1 MNKVMKRTYSYA
13 FLWPA
18 AVIYLVTCLLKVVI
32 GLLLGVLLTS
42 KIRAKGYLRSV
53 VFFPTLVSA
62 IAVGI
67 AFSMMMHPTLGLWN
81 KTLGLFGISGID
93 WLGNPDIA
101 LLSVAFTDVWKGG
114 GFATVIYI
122 AGIMSIPEQYY
133 EALQI
138 DGGNAFQKFR
148 HIVVPLSRA
157 ATNTVIIF
165 AFIGGL
171 RSFDLIWAMTRG
183 GPGFA
188 TDVIASIIYKQYQA
202 GFYGL
207 ATAGNVILFI
217 FARSI
222 RIGRGEWADNRV
234 SLAGSSYRAQ
244 VAGTWRK
251 QNRLAIVLRF
261 VETPFCDTWA
271 CHFVNDS
278 IQISVERNVWVM
290 PGLSVDAL
298 FPETTGYQFADRD
311 MCIGNGLGRDEIQS

>member
-13 FLWPA
+13 FLLPA
-18 AVIYLVTCLLKVVI
+18 AVIYLIIFILPTIMSFFFSLTRWTLFDWEFIGFDNFVTFFQEASLSIGFKNTFIYAVVTCLLKVVI

-42 KIRAKGYLRSV
+42 KIRTRGYLRSV
-53 VFFPTLVSA
+53 VFFPTLVST

-67 AFSMMMHPTLGLWN
+67 AFSMMMHPTLGLIN
-81 KTLGLFGISGID
+81 KALEAIGIPAVD
-93 WLGNPDIA
+93 WLGNPDLA
-101 LLSVAFTDVWKGG
+101 LFSVALTDVWKGV

-148 HIVVPLSRA
+148 HIIVPLSRS

-171 RSFDLIWAMTRG
+171 RSFDLIWSMTRG
-183 GPGFA
+183 GPGYA

-207 ATAGNVILFI
+207 ATAGNVILFV
-217 FARSI
+217 FVAL
-222 RIGRGEWADNRV
+222 
-234 SLAGSSYRAQ
+234 LAFPLNYFL
-244 VAGTWRK
+244 TRK
-251 QNRLAIVLRF
+251 
-261 VETPFCDTWA
+261 E
-271 CHFVNDS
+271 
-278 IQISVERNVWVM
+278 
-290 PGLSVDAL
+290 VDL
-298 FPETTGYQFADRD
+298 
-311 MCIGNGLGRDEIQS
+311 